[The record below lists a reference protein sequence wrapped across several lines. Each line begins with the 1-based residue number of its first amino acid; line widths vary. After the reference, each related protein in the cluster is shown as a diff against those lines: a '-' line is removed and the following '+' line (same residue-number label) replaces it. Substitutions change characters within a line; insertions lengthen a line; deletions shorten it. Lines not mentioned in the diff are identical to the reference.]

1 MILRGR
7 TRRSGL
13 QGRSGKFR
21 PIRRRCRTA
30 PNRDG
35 THARLCRSTHIW
47 SPPHAGSEVPGR
59 RPLEVGDDE
68 PPCDPRPVA
77 ILCSGCWELWA
88 MSTNRWRWRPPAS
101 APPRF
106 DQRLAAV
113 YLLLVVPAVVG
124 AALDW
129 PEALTFAL
137 IVPGLL
143 GHMRLSI
150 GSARAQGVDARGER
164 PPPGLLILLS
174 SVLGVGAATATPAPF
189 GVLVLVLV
197 LIFVV
202 DPVWRLAWSR
212 GAPTTT

>member
-13 QGRSGKFR
+13 SRGDRENSARSGGAAV
-21 PIRRRCRTA
+21 RRRTETERTLVFV
-30 PNRDG
+30 G
-35 THARLCRSTHIW
+35 ARIY
-47 SPPHAGSEVPGR
+47 GR
-59 RPLEVGDDE
+59 RLTQVRKCLVDDRSSVGDDE

-164 PPPGLLILLS
+164 PPPGF
-174 SVLGVGAATATPAPF
+174 ADTPLERARCW
-189 GVLVLVLV
+189 GRHGHTR
-197 LIFVV
+197 
-202 DPVWRLAWSR
+202 PVWRARTSVGLDLR
-212 GAPTTT
+212 R